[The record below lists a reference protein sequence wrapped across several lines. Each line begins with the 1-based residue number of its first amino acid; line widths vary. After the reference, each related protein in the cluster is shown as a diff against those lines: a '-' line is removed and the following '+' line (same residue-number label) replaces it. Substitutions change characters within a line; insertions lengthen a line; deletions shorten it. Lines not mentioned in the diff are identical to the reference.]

1 MHVKFQKNKLKY
13 IQKIIN
19 VKTSFDNGLI
29 AVHEHR
35 QNENN
40 IIVVYQNKINHKN
53 VGNTDI
59 ITFNL

>member
-1 MHVKFQKNKLKY
+1 MRVKFPKNKLKY

-19 VKTSFDNGLI
+19 VQTSFDNSLI
-29 AVHEHR
+29 AMHEHR

-40 IIVVYQNKINHKN
+40 IIVVYSNKINHKN
-53 VGNTDI
+53 IGNTDI